1 MIETKVCRVSRDTQ
15 FSPAL
20 ASLVMATQKGDLLD
34 PVRRIDGGHDRLQ
47 GGGLGR

>member
-34 PVRRIDGGHDRLQ
+34 AVRRIDGGHDRLQ